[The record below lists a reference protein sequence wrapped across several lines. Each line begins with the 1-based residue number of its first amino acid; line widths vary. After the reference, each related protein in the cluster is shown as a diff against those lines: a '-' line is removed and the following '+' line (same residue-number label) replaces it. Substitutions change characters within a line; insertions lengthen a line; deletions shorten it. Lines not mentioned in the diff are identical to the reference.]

1 VLAEMPG
8 CRRSQP
14 SGVCDPNVARIGLG
28 EIRLGEISLGEIR
41 LVASKI
47 GLGEIEPKI
56 CELVALAR
64 VLTTRMDPDGM
75 RNQTSAI
82 P

>member
-28 EIRLGEISLGEIR
+28 EIRLGEIR

>member
-1 VLAEMPG
+1 MVEIELIEMKVAETKKGAIKKDAM
-8 CRRSQP
+8 
-14 SGVCDPNVARIGLG
+14 
-28 EIRLGEISLGEIR
+28 
-41 LVASKI
+41 
-47 GLGEIEPKI
+47 EPKI